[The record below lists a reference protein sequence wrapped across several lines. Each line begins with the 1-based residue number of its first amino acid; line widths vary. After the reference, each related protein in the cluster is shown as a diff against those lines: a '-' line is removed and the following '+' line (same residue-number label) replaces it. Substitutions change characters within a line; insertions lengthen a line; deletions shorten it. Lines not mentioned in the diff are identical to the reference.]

1 MNKFSYSAAYLDLH
15 SQELFKSL
23 GIDKNLHMTTCFDQ
37 NATISEMDTINFEK
51 ETANIKKIT
60 IWDTPNGKY
69 LIAELSNCDWSQK
82 INEYYK
88 SLGAVEDLP
97 HKAHIT
103 LLKSEDNELLERLQ
117 SLVGKE
123 ITFTEHKVKVKGLAN
138 KPKF

>member
-1 MNKFSYSAAYLDLH
+1 MSKFSYSAVYLDTS
-15 SQELFKSL
+15 SQEIFQTA
-23 GIDKNLHMTTCFDQ
+23 GVDKNLHMTTCFDQ
-37 NATISEMDTINFEK
+37 SATISEIDNIHFEK
-51 ETANIKKIT
+51 ETATIKKIT
-60 IWDTPNGKY
+60 IWNTPNGKY

-123 ITFTEHKVKVKGLAN
+123 ITFTEHKVKVKGLGN